1 MTFACYVVRHADAGT
16 RGAVADDLRPLSRK
30 GWAQAEA
37 IADTLAD
44 AGITRLVSSPFTR
57 CVETLLPLGTRLG
70 LDVDTRDDLAEGAGA
85 AGALALVDTADA
97 PIVICSHG
105 DVVGSLI
112 DALDDRGVPR
122 DDDRLAK
129 GSTWVLTRAATGVVG
144 AHYVPPPRI
153 GAP

>member
-1 MTFACYVVRHADAGT
+1 MTFACYVVRHGDAGT
-16 RGAVADDLRPLSRK
+16 RGAVADATRPLSRK

-37 IADTLAD
+37 IADALAGE
-44 AGITRLVSSPFTR
+44 GITRLVTSPFTR
-57 CVETLLPLGTRLG
+57 CVETLLPLSARLG
-70 LDVDTRDDLAEGAGA
+70 LDLDTRDELAEGAGA
-85 AGALALVDTADA
+85 AGALAIVDAADA

-105 DVVGSLI
+105 DVVGALI

-129 GSTWVLTRAATGVVG
+129 GSTWVLTRAAGGVTG

-153 GAP
+153 GPS